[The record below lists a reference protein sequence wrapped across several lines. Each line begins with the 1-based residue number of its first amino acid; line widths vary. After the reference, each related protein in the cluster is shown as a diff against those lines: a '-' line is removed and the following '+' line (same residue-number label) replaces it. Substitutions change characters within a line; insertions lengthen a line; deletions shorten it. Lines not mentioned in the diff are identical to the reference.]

1 MQISLRLHKHN
12 SAIFQFYVAFHLT
25 VVQHL
30 SDKFLPRK
38 EITSERTES
47 FLTKWN

>member
-30 SDKFLPRK
+30 SEFLPRK

-47 FLTKWN
+47 FLTK